1 LPGPDVFEAPS
12 VTSRATH
19 EVFNQPPP
27 FADVDL
33 FAGDAALAGAAAAF
47 AAGGAEEASL
57 SALGRRWGS
66 AEMLEHGCR
75 RRRPTARGRCRMWKR
90 GC

>member
-1 LPGPDVFEAPS
+1 

-47 AAGGAEEASL
+47 AAGGGANSASL
-57 SALGRRWGS
+57 SAFGRRWGS
-66 AEMLEHGCR
+66 AEMLEHGRLANEHPPTLKSFDAAGR
-75 RRRPTARGRCRMWKR
+75 RRDEVESG
-90 GC
+90 